1 MRKLL
6 NPFSA
11 LVLLLTPQAADAQA
25 LQVQTPRG
33 VMLEASADF
42 PPGKGPFPAVVLAP
56 GQGYP
61 MTQPG
66 IEQPARRLVERGI
79 AVFRFNWAYY
89 TKDAQA
95 GRPSKDLALEIE
107 DMKALVDKARG
118 DARVA
123 SNNLFVAGKS
133 LGSIVAWKL
142 LRADKQL
149 KGAVLFTPICSRR
162 QEGAAPPLPIGDT
175 VYPELNAET
184 RPIAF
189 ILGEHDPLCLAP
201 DLYRFAAGAGGPAR
215 VAVVGGNHTFEDAAL
230 AGAAATA
237 AMHRN
242 IELASQLAADFV
254 ATAARP

>member
-6 NPFSA
+6 SPFSA
-11 LVLLLTPQAADAQA
+11 LVLLLTAQAAGAQM

-33 VMLEASADF
+33 VMLEVSADF
-42 PPGKGPFPAVVLAP
+42 PAGKGPFPAVVLAP

-61 MTQPG
+61 MTQAG
-66 IEQPARRLVERGI
+66 IEQPARKLVERGV

-89 TKDAQA
+89 TKDAKE
-95 GRPSKDLALEIE
+95 GRPSKDLTLEVE
-107 DMKALVDKARG
+107 DMQAVLDRARG

-123 SNNLFVAGKS
+123 ADKLFVAGKS

-142 LRADKQL
+142 LRADPQL

-162 QEGAAPPLPIGDT
+162 QPGSDTPLPVADSN
-175 VYPELNAET
+175 YPELSVEA

-189 ILGEHDPLCLAP
+189 IVGDHDPLCLAP
-201 DLYRFAAGAGGPAR
+201 QLYRFAAGAKGPVR
-215 VAVVGGNHTFEDAAL
+215 VAVVGGNHSFEDPAL
-230 AGAAATA
+230 TGAAATA
-237 AMHRN
+237 ATQRN
-242 IELASQLAADFV
+242 IELVAQLAADFV